1 MSQQQAR
8 CCRPHRGP
16 LYSPAPALPP
26 ARARPGVMALEPEN
40 RTPPAA
46 RGPVAAVRRALAAG
60 EAQCARTRE
69 DTQVSISDCS
79 QATARVDSLIG
90 TGNWFCEMS
99 L

>member
-1 MSQQQAR
+1 MR
-8 CCRPHRGP
+8 CCRPLIAAPVFACASAAAGP
-16 LYSPAPALPP
+16 RSTMCEGLWNPKS
-26 ARARPGVMALEPEN
+26 

-46 RGPVAAVRRALAAG
+46 RGPVAAVRRASTSG
-60 EAQCARTRE
+60 EAQCARTRD